1 MADIKTRESL
11 HTVKT
16 FDRVQKLAE
25 KTREGA
31 NEAKQGINDDF
42 ASGESSES
50 EYAGNHLA
58 AYESGAA
65 RITIRSVDKIGRW
78 GVDKRRRISES

>member
-31 NEAKQGINDDF
+31 NEAKQGIILQHMK
-42 ASGESSES
+42 AEQ
-50 EYAGNHLA
+50 LA
-58 AYESGAA
+58 LQFVPG
-65 RITIRSVDKIGRW
+65 IR
-78 GVDKRRRISES
+78 